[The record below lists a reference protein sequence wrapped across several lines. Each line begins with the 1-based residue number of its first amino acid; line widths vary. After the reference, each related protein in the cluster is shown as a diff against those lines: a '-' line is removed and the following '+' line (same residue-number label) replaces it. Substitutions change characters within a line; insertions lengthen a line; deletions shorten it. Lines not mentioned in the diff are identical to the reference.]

1 MTLRKQLIRMMLII
15 IFIAIFLN
23 SFISSS
29 FIDNYFKGYVSEQYD
44 ENINKIIELAK
55 YMNSE
60 AGVDITQSVRELQ
73 NYIKDPIVGI
83 TIYDEVGSTLVMVE
97 NEMFNMHNNMM
108 MGRQYV
114 VEEDQFELKDRFKNL
129 GRVSVFRNSSVTN
142 SDTVRLFKKSLLWGA
157 FVSAVFVVFIT
168 IGLILI
174 ISKRIVR
181 DLVRAADHAKA
192 IELGNDIEYDIS
204 NIVEIK
210 TLQLTL
216 YNLSSKLRIQKS
228 SRREKVDQL
237 THETRTPLTILK
249 SHCEGALDGIVEM
262 DKERLN
268 RCIKQIDHLSN
279 MLENIEEVIDY
290 NDGDERS
297 LVITKIDAIKNISKI
312 MSGLQLQY
320 DTKGITLLYDG
331 PVTMTVHLDEV
342 MLDQILYNILTN
354 AYKFSEKGG
363 IVTINVTP
371 LEEEKFK
378 IAISDTGIG
387 IRPEDVAT
395 VFDAYFRSHNALSE
409 QGDGL
414 GLYITKEHIS
424 KMGGTVTIESTLGV
438 GTVLNIVLPIKM
450 I

>member
-83 TIYDEVGSTLVMVE
+83 TIYDEVGSTIVMVE

-157 FVSAVFVVFIT
+157 FVSAVLVVFIT

-174 ISKRIVR
+174 ISKRIVS

-297 LVITKIDAIKNISKI
+297 LVITKIDAIKNILKI

-320 DTKGITLLYDG
+320 DTKGIRLLYDG

-363 IVTINVTP
+363 VVTINVTP